1 MIQKL
6 VGKRIKMYRMAKG
19 LTQENLAEKIGL
31 SRNYYSAA
39 ERGVYSLNLDKLV
52 EIINILD
59 CSADEI
65 FADVINKGYEV
76 KASLLSDKI
85 ATLPKEEQERILAI
99 VDTLVETAK
108 KNW

>member
-6 VGKRIKMYRMAKG
+6 IGKRIKMYRMAKG

-39 ERGVYSLNLDKLV
+39 ERGIYSLNIDKIV

-59 CSADEI
+59 CTADEI
-65 FADVINKGYEV
+65 FADVINKGYQV
-76 KASLLSDKI
+76 KSSLLSEKI
-85 ATLPKEEQERILAI
+85 SKLPKEEQERILAI

-108 KNW
+108 KN

>member
-6 VGKRIKMYRMAKG
+6 IGKRIKMYRMAKG
-19 LTQENLAEKIGL
+19 LTQEKLAEKIGL
-31 SRNYYSAA
+31 SRNYYSSA
-39 ERGVYSLNLDKLV
+39 ERGIYSLNIDKLV

-65 FADVINKGYEV
+65 FADVIDKSYQV
-76 KASLLSDKI
+76 KSSLLSDKI
-85 ATLPKEEQERILAI
+85 SALPKEEQERILAI

-108 KNW
+108 KN

>member
-6 VGKRIKMYRMAKG
+6 IGKRIKMYRMAKG
-19 LTQENLAEKIGL
+19 LTQETLAEKIGL

-39 ERGVYSLNLDKLV
+39 ERGIYSLNIDKIV

-59 CSADEI
+59 CTADEI
-65 FADVINKGYEV
+65 FADVINKGYQV
-76 KASLLSDKI
+76 KSSLLSEKI
-85 ATLPKEEQERILAI
+85 SKLPKEEQERILAI

-108 KNW
+108 KN

>member
-6 VGKRIKMYRMAKG
+6 IGKRIKMYRMAKG
-19 LTQENLAEKIGL
+19 LTQEELAEKIGL

-39 ERGVYSLNLDKLV
+39 ERGIYSLNIDKIV

-59 CSADEI
+59 CTADEI
-65 FADVINKGYEV
+65 FADVINKGYQV
-76 KASLLSDKI
+76 KSSLLSEKI
-85 ATLPKEEQERILAI
+85 SKLPKEEQERILAI

>member
-6 VGKRIKMYRMAKG
+6 IGKRIKMYRMAKG

-39 ERGVYSLNLDKLV
+39 ERGIYSLNIDKIV

-59 CSADEI
+59 CTADEI
-65 FADVINKGYEV
+65 FADVINKGYQV
-76 KASLLSDKI
+76 KSSLLSDKI
-85 ATLPKEEQERILAI
+85 SSLPKEEQERILAI
-99 VDTLVETAK
+99 VNTLVETAK
-108 KNW
+108 KK